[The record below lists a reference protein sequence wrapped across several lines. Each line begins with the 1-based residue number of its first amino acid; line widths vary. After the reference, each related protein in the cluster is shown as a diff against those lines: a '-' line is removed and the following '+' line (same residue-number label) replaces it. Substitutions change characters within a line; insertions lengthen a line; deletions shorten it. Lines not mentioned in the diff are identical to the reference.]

1 MPLPTRC
8 GAPSLGARASC
19 PLEHSWAC
27 GPLRANDGFVICRR
41 QIDPAL
47 PGAPRKNWLNCNSNT
62 ITHCFYVHRQPE
74 RALDSREFRLSF
86 RLSGRGS
93 RRCRAEDDGRVRN
106 IRAFR
111 SAFYRRF
118 SRAAIAVATTDASR
132 HAASLEALL
141 TPIIVPALNVA
152 RGSEVPADAPP
163 AARAPV
169 RSQRQSVESAI
180 SGSEAAAC
188 NLARAPE

>member
-1 MPLPTRC
+1 MK
-8 GAPSLGARASC
+8 APD
-19 PLEHSWAC
+19 WQ
-27 GPLRANDGFVICRR
+27 D
-41 QIDPAL
+41 
-47 PGAPRKNWLNCNSNT
+47 
-62 ITHCFYVHRQPE
+62 
-74 RALDSREFRLSF
+74 FRLSF
-86 RLSGRGS
+86 RLSERGS
-93 RRCRAEDDGRVRN
+93 RRRCAEDDGRVRN
-106 IRAFR
+106 FEPFG
-111 SAFYRRF
+111 SAFYRRL

-141 TPIIVPALNVA
+141 TPVIAPALNVA